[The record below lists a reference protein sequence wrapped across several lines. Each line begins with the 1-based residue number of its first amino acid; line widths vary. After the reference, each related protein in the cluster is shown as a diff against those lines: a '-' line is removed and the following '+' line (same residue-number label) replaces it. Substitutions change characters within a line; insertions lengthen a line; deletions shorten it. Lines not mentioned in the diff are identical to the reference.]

1 MSRIVLRCVL
11 LLVTAAM
18 LHSATAQAPLYHK
31 QRVTYS
37 NGSLTLVGY
46 AYHPDGAGP
55 FPTVIWNHG
64 SEHNPG
70 GGPQFDSVAAMFVP
84 AGYAVF
90 APMRRGHSDSQGDW
104 IQDAIHA
111 TMSSQGEAAAERLM
125 VRMMGSEQLDD
136 QLAGLTYAKTLP
148 FVDASRMVVAGCS
161 YGGIETLLAAERGAG
176 LKAAMS
182 ISPAALS
189 WRGHAVLQERLVQAV
204 RKIDIPVL
212 LIQPPKDASLEPAR
226 VLGDAAKRAGK
237 RSFVAKV
244 YPPTMPDSQQVHC
257 FGGARGMHNWAK
269 EAIAFFDGALRRAP
283 QDVRE
288 GYVVTSD
295 SARLYYRI
303 AGQPGPGID
312 TIIAIHGGPG
322 LDLESIYGDFVP
334 MLSPHHVVIF
344 YDQRG
349 GGKSELP
356 SDTTR
361 LFAARQVRDLD
372 ELRQHFELDKVTL
385 VAHSYGP
392 LLAASYALA
401 HPSNVKRM
409 LFFGPVPPRRGDFFT
424 RYGRNLNARLDSAQR
439 ARMAV
444 DSRRMVDTS
453 LSDGDSRTACQDYW
467 KFGLRPR
474 LADPD
479 RLDVVKSDLCATDV
493 RGIRYG
499 NRIGNRVIMG
509 SYGDWDLR
517 ERLHSL
523 RVPLLVIHGERE
535 TIPMDL
541 VEEWISSMPNGMATL
556 MKVPRAAHFTYAE
569 RADVVWPEVEKYLH
583 AGAKGANGRRRGRTT
598 EVPTGEGD
606 EERR

>member
-1 MSRIVLRCVL
+1 MSRIALRCVL
-11 LLVTAAM
+11 LLVTAAI
-18 LHSATAQAPLYHK
+18 LHSATAQAPLFHK

-37 NGSLTLVGY
+37 SGSLTLVGY

-90 APMRRGHSDSQGDW
+90 APLRRGHSGSQGEW

-111 TMSSQGEAAAERLM
+111 TMSSRGEAAAERLM

-136 QLAGLTYAKTLP
+136 QFAGLGYARTLP
-148 FVDASRMVVAGCS
+148 FVDTNRMVVAGCS

-176 LKAAMS
+176 LKAALS

-204 RKIDIPVL
+204 RKIDMPVL

-237 RSFVAKV
+237 RLFVAKV

-257 FGGARGMHNWAK
+257 FGGAKGMRNWAS
-269 EAIAFFDGALRRAP
+269 EAVAFFDGALGRAP
-283 QDVRE
+283 QAARE

-295 SARLYYRI
+295 SARLYYRV

-322 LDLESIYGDFVP
+322 LDLESIYSDFVP

-372 ELRQHFELDKVTL
+372 ELRRHFKLDKLTL

-409 LFFGPVPPRRGDFFT
+409 LFFGPVPPRRGDFFM

-444 DSRRMVDTS
+444 DSRRMIDTS
-453 LSDGDSRTACQDYW
+453 LSEADTRAACRDYW
-467 KFGLRPR
+467 SHGLRPR
-474 LADPD
+474 LADPNSAD
-479 RLDVVKSDLCATDV
+479 LVKSDLCVTDV

-499 NRIGNRVIMG
+499 NRLGNRVILD

-523 RVPLLVIHGERE
+523 RVPLLVIHGEQE

-556 MKVPRAAHFTYAE
+556 MKVPRAAHYTYAE
-569 RADVVWPEVEKYLH
+569 RADVVWPAV
-583 AGAKGANGRRRGRTT
+583 AKFL
-598 EVPTGEGD
+598 D
-606 EERR
+606 ER

>member
-1 MSRIVLRCVL
+1 LVLVA
-11 LLVTAAM
+11 TAAT
-18 LHSATAQAPLYHK
+18 LQSATAQAPLYHK
-31 QRVTYS
+31 QRVTYT
-37 NGSLTLVGY
+37 NGTLTLVGY

-90 APMRRGHSDSQGDW
+90 APMRRGHGDSQGEW

-111 TMSSQGEAAAERLM
+111 TMRSQGEAAAERLM

-136 QLAGLTYAKTLP
+136 QLAGVAYARTLP
-148 FVDASRMVVAGCS
+148 FVDGSRTVVAGCS

-176 LKAAMS
+176 LKAALS

-189 WRGHAVLQERLVQAV
+189 WRGHAVLQDRLVQAV

-226 VLGDAAKRAGK
+226 VLGDAARRAGK

-244 YPPTMPDSQQVHC
+244 YQPTMPDSQRVHC
-257 FGGARGMHNWAK
+257 FGGAKGMRNWAS
-269 EAIAFFDGALRRAP
+269 EAVAFFDGALRRAP
-283 QDVRE
+283 QSVRD
-288 GYVVTSD
+288 GYVVMSD

-303 AGQPGPGID
+303 AGQAGPGID

-334 MLSPHHVVIF
+334 MLTPRHVVIF

-356 SDTTR
+356 TDTTR
-361 LFAARQVRDLD
+361 LFAARQVQDLD
-372 ELRQHFELDKVTL
+372 ELRKHFKLDKVTL

-401 HPSNVKRM
+401 HPSNVDRM

-444 DSRRMVDTS
+444 DSRRMIDTS
-453 LSDGDSRTACQDYW
+453 LFEADTRAACRDYW
-467 KFGLRPR
+467 SLGLRPR

-499 NRIGNRVIMG
+499 NRVGNRVIMG
-509 SYGDWDLR
+509 SYDSWDLR
-517 ERLHSL
+517 QRLASL
-523 RVPLLVIHGERE
+523 RVPLLVIHGEQE

-541 VEEWISSMPNGMATL
+541 VEEWITAMPKGMATL
-556 MKVPRAAHFTYAE
+556 VKVPRAAHFTYAE
-569 RADVVWPEVEKYLH
+569 RADVVWPAVERFLQ
-583 AGAKGANGRRRGRTT
+583 AGR
-598 EVPTGEGD
+598 
-606 EERR
+606 

>member
-1 MSRIVLRCVL
+1 MLTQTLRVAIAL
-11 LLVTAAM
+11 SGLAGTI
-18 LHSATAQAPLYHK
+18 SAQSPIYHK
-31 QRVTYS
+31 TRVTFHS
-37 NGSLTLVGY
+37 GPLTLVGFV
-46 AYHPDGAGP
+46 YHPEGAGP

-70 GGPQFDSVAAMFVP
+70 TSPQFDSVAAMFVP

-90 APMRRGHSDSQGDW
+90 APMRRGHGYSEGQW

-111 TMSSQGEAAAERLM
+111 TMATQGEAAAERLM

-136 QLAGLTYAKTLP
+136 QLAGLSYAKTLP
-148 FVDASRMVVAGCS
+148 FVDTARVVVAGCS

-182 ISPAALS
+182 LSPAALS
-189 WRGHAVLQERLVQAV
+189 WQGHTVLQDRLVEAV
-204 RKIDIPVL
+204 RRIDIPVL

-226 VLGDAAKRAGK
+226 VLGEAAKRAGK

-257 FGGARGMHNWAK
+257 FGGAKGMRNWAS
-269 EAIAFFDGALRRAP
+269 EAVAFFDSVLARRA
-283 QDVRE
+283 QSGRE
-288 GYVVTSD
+288 GYVITSD

-303 AGQPGPGID
+303 AGQPGPGVD

-372 ELRQHFELDKVTL
+372 ELRQHFKLDKVTL

-444 DSRRMVDTS
+444 DSRRMIDTS
-453 LSDGDSRTACQDYW
+453 LSEADTRAACQDYW

-474 LADPD
+474 LADPG
-479 RLDVVKSDLCATDV
+479 RLDDVKSDFCATDV

-499 NRIGNRVIMG
+499 NRTGNRVIMG

-523 RVPLLVIHGERE
+523 RVPLLVIHGEQE

-541 VEEWISSMPNGMATL
+541 VEEWITSMPNGMATL

-569 RADVVWPEVEKYLH
+569 RADVVWPEVDKYLH
-583 AGAKGANGRRRGRTT
+583 AR
-598 EVPTGEGD
+598 
-606 EERR
+606 

>member
-1 MSRIVLRCVL
+1 MSRIALRFVL
-11 LLVTAAM
+11 LLVTAAT
-18 LHSATAQAPLYHK
+18 LHSATAQAPFFHK

-37 NGSLTLVGY
+37 SGPLTLVGFV
-46 AYHPDGAGP
+46 YHPDRPGP

-70 GGPQFDSVAAMFVP
+70 AGPQFDSVAAMFVP

-90 APMRRGHSDSQGDW
+90 APMRRGHGYSEGQW

-111 TMSSQGEAAAERLM
+111 TMATQGEAAAERLM

-136 QLAGLTYAKTLP
+136 QLAGLSYAKTLP
-148 FVDASRMVVAGCS
+148 FVDTARVVVAGCS

-189 WRGHAVLQERLVQAV
+189 WQGHTVLQDRLVEAV

-226 VLGDAAKRAGK
+226 VLGEAAKKAGK

-257 FGGARGMHNWAK
+257 FGGAKGMRNWAS
-269 EAIAFFDGALRRAP
+269 EAVAFFDGALGRAP
-283 QDVRE
+283 QAVRE

-303 AGQPGPGID
+303 AGHPGPGVD

-372 ELRQHFELDKVTL
+372 ELRQHFKLDKVTL

-444 DSRRMVDTS
+444 DSRRMIDTS
-453 LSDGDSRTACQDYW
+453 LSEADTRAACQDYW
-467 KFGLRPR
+467 MFGLRPR
-474 LADPD
+474 LADPG
-479 RLDVVKSDLCATDV
+479 RLDDVKSDLCATDV

-499 NRIGNRVIMG
+499 NRTGNRVIMG

-523 RVPLLVIHGERE
+523 RVPLLVIHGEQE

-541 VEEWISSMPNGMATL
+541 VEEWITSMPNGMATL

-569 RADVVWPEVEKYLH
+569 RADVVWPAVAKYLH
-583 AGAKGANGRRRGRTT
+583 SR
-598 EVPTGEGD
+598 
-606 EERR
+606 